1 MEIQV
6 VFDCEELLKKF
17 EFLKQD
23 KGNLRRKITRAILQ
37 PLKSKTRKRVRKIF
51 KPATGRTAKNTD
63 IWAFKDGS
71 GRLFLGTFYGR
82 FKEGDHFIRPKEKEF
97 LKFKIGDKWF
107 KKKDS
112 IFIKKV
118 DVTASIWKDGTTDAV
133 MKEIAEKTMKFEFDK
148 WRKKK

>member
-1 MEIQV
+1 MEVQI

-37 PLKSKTRKRVRKIF
+37 PLKSKTRKRVKKIF
-51 KPATGRTAKNTD
+51 KQVTGRTARNTD
-63 IWAFKDGS
+63 TWAFKDGS

-82 FKEGDHFIRPKEKEF
+82 LKEGDYFIRPKEKEF

-107 KKKDS
+107 MKKDS
-112 IFIKKV
+112 VFIKKV
-118 DVTASIWKDGTTDAV
+118 DVTASIWKEGTSDVV
-133 MKEIAEKTMKFEFDK
+133 MKRIAEDTMKFEFDK
-148 WRKKK
+148 WRKK

>member
-118 DVTASIWKDGTTDAV
+118 DVTASIWKEGTSDVV

-148 WRKKK
+148 WRKK